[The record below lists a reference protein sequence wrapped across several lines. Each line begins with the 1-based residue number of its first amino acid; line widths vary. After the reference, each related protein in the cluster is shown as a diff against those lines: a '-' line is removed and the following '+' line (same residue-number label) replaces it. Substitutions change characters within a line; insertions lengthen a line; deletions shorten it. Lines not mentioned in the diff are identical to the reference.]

1 MKREVVFSKNA
12 EKRLIDLLDYLQFKW
27 SVKIRDKFIAKLDE
41 SISIIQN
48 EPEIFPKSQVNKN
61 QYRCVVSKQTTIY
74 YRYNLKQIKVLSFF
88 DTRQD
93 PNKINKIK

>member
-1 MKREVVFSKNA
+1 M
-12 EKRLIDLLDYLQFKW
+12 
-27 SVKIRDKFIAKLDE
+27 KIRDKFIAKLDE
-41 SISIIQN
+41 TISIIQN
-48 EPEIFPKSQVNKN
+48 EPEIFPKSQVIKN

>member
-61 QYRCVVSKQTTIY
+61 QYRCVVTKQTTIY